1 MNEIKLSFDP
11 PAALITL
18 NRPRVRN
25 ALSPSLVESFQV
37 ALGEVAGRQD
47 VAALIVTGQGKAF
60 CAGAD
65 LKVLR
70 ELASQSAEKARED
83 SRRLMSLYQ
92 GVYEFPKPVIAAVN
106 GPAIAGGCG
115 LTTVCDIVVSAEDAT
130 FGYPEARV
138 GFIPALVAVFLE
150 RACGEKRA
158 RELLLS
164 GRTLSA
170 REAKEIGLVNYVVP
184 QDGLLAK
191 AHQLVQEISQN
202 SPIAVSLTKELV
214 RDLHGLDLKRGLEV
228 ALHLNSLIRTTED
241 FKEGVDSFLEKRSPE
256 WKGR

>member
-11 PAALITL
+11 PVALITL
-18 NRPRVRN
+18 NRPEVRN
-25 ALSPSLVESFQV
+25 ALCPSLVESFQV
-37 ALGEVAGRQD
+37 ALEKVAGRQD

-65 LKVLR
+65 LKVLW

-138 GFIPALVAVFLE
+138 GFIPALVSVFLE
-150 RACGEKRA
+150 RACGGKRA
-158 RELLLS
+158 RELLLT
-164 GRTLSA
+164 GRILSA

-184 QDGLLAK
+184 REGLLTK
-191 AHQLVQEISQN
+191 AHQLVQEISKN
-202 SPIAVSLTKELV
+202 SPIAVSLTKELM

-241 FKEGVDSFLEKRSPE
+241 FKEGVSSFLEKRKPE